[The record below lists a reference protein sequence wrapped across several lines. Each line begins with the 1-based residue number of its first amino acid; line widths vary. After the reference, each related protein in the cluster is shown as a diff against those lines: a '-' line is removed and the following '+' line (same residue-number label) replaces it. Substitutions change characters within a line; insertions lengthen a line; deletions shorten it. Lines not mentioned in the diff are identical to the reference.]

1 MKQHLKKYRPFLL
14 CGCLLWAG
22 LINGKAY
29 GQTYC
34 TPSYSTA
41 CSVGD
46 LISNVTLNGE
56 TVNLNNGTACSSGGY
71 GDYTN
76 LNHPDLIQGNGYT
89 VTVGTTY
96 TPGYENVRIW
106 IDYDNDGTFS
116 NSEEI
121 GAALS
126 SYPGGIGAAT
136 PFSFTVPPNAS
147 TGMRR
152 MRVRLVYYTTAIDPC
167 SSYTYGETEDYT
179 VNILPL
185 APPNNAGVDS
195 LINPD
200 SAGQFCSGQQ
210 MVKVRVSNLG
220 KNVLSSVQVHWSV
233 DGVQQVSQ
241 GLTFNPPIDSISAPK
256 HDTVISLGYADFP
269 FQTGVHIK
277 AWTSSPNGV
286 YDTDPTDDTLNMTVA
301 AALQGVTTHIEPDDA
316 SVCEG
321 SSLIL
326 DAGPQPAGCIFIW
339 SNGAITPQTSI
350 SQGGNYSVIVQSA
363 QGCFAYDTVTVA
375 QLPALIG
382 GNFGVVDNGN
392 RHFTFTPAGQQNV
405 TNYFWDFGDGNT
417 LSTSVPVQHHQ
428 YAQNGTF
435 AVTLKEGNPCDTAVI
450 SRQVYVS
457 VMPNGV
463 NNVAN
468 PAASLK
474 IYPNPANDKL
484 IISTLNQ
491 MQLQEL
497 SVYNVLGAKVFS
509 RALQGNEVQVSVA
522 QLPAGIY
529 QLRIQT
535 DKGLVSRRLEVL
547 R

>member
-1 MKQHLKKYRPFLL
+1 
-14 CGCLLWAG
+14 
-22 LINGKAY
+22 
-29 GQTYC
+29 
-34 TPSYSTA
+34 
-41 CSVGD
+41 
-46 LISNVTLNGE
+46 
-56 TVNLNNGTACSSGGY
+56 
-71 GDYTN
+71 
-76 LNHPDLIQGNGYT
+76 
-89 VTVGTTY
+89 
-96 TPGYENVRIW
+96 
-106 IDYDNDGTFS
+106 
-116 NSEEI
+116 
-121 GAALS
+121 
-126 SYPGGIGAAT
+126 
-136 PFSFTVPPNAS
+136 
-147 TGMRR
+147 
-152 MRVRLVYYTTAIDPC
+152 
-167 SSYTYGETEDYT
+167 
-179 VNILPL
+179 
-185 APPNNAGVDS
+185 
-195 LINPD
+195 
-200 SAGQFCSGQQ
+200 
-210 MVKVRVSNLG
+210 
-220 KNVLSSVQVHWSV
+220 
-233 DGVQQVSQ
+233 
-241 GLTFNPPIDSISAPK
+241 
-256 HDTVISLGYADFP
+256 
-269 FQTGVHIK
+269 
-277 AWTSSPNGV
+277 
-286 YDTDPTDDTLNMTVA
+286 
-301 AALQGVTTHIEPDDA
+301 
-316 SVCEG
+316 
-321 SSLIL
+321 
-326 DAGPQPAGCIFIW
+326 
-339 SNGAITPQTSI
+339 
-350 SQGGNYSVIVQSA
+350 VQSA

-405 TNYFWDFGDGNT
+405 TNYLWDFGDGNT

-484 IISTLNQ
+484 MISTLNQ

-509 RALQGNEVQVSVA
+509 RALQGSAVQVSVA